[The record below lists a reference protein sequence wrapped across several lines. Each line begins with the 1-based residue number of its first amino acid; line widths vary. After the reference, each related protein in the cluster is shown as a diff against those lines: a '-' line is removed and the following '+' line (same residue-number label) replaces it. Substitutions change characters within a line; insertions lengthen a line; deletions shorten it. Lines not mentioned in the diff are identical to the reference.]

1 MKYLELSEENTREE
15 SRKLVQKI
23 KKDFIPEIVIF
34 VAKGSYYI
42 GDEIAKYFNIPL
54 IEIRAER
61 QKGKLKQI
69 VAPLLK
75 IIPSSIKKILREFEV
90 KSNTHKKNS
99 ERKVSLEEKYLK
111 ELIKYKK
118 VLLVDD
124 SIDTGNTIKQI
135 VDYLK
140 KYNLEIK
147 IAGLN
152 IFSLS
157 EEVIKIDYYN
167 YKDTLLN
174 GPWSNDSRYYD
185 KFIGDYKKYKEVYQ

>member
-1 MKYLELSEENTREE
+1 MKYLELSEESTREE
-15 SRKLVQKI
+15 SRKLAFKI
-23 KKDFIPEIVIF
+23 EKNFKPEIVIF

-61 QKGKLKQI
+61 QKGKLKQV

-75 IIPSSIKKILREFEV
+75 IIPSFIKKILREFEV

-99 ERKVSLEEKYLK
+99 KRKVILEEKYLK
-111 ELIKYKK
+111 ELLKYKK

-135 VDYLK
+135 IEYLK

-152 IFSLS
+152 IFSMS

-174 GPWSNDSRYYD
+174 GPWSNDSKYY
-185 KFIGDYKKYKEVYQ
+185 KEFIKKYEQNYK